1 MTSTTA
7 RTRYS
12 GYRSFDYL
20 RPGEDFRQYEL
31 VPQSNRVGEY
41 VVDLDEDGRARL
53 DRILAEEHVISLHDH
68 VTVYPTRPSEILE
81 YCRDG
86 RIEVG
91 YEGLSRS
98 GLTAVFD
105 NLNGPT
111 GCVTSAHGWKWSDTV
126 YDLGLR
132 LADLAQQ
139 DFVVLATS
147 VEDIVAARRDGRVAM
162 VLGLES
168 ATPIENELDRLDI
181 LHGFGVR
188 QMGLV
193 YSDANGLGG
202 GLKERRDGGL
212 TRFGRAAVTRMNR
225 LGMLIDV
232 SHAGDRTSLEAI
244 EVSETPVVATH
255 TGARGVWA
263 SERMKPDVV
272 LRAIAESG
280 GVIGIEAAPHSTV
293 SPAHQPQRIESVID
307 HFEYCA
313 ELVGID
319 HVTFGPD
326 TIYADHSAFHHA
338 MPMVF
343 RNAQPAGVPADDPI
357 SRTGV
362 TNPVPT
368 PVPHVEGVEDPT
380 EAMRNLLAML
390 VARGWSD
397 EEIVKVAG
405 GNTLRVLRRVWPR

>member
-1 MTSTTA
+1 MTQPAT
-7 RTRYS
+7 TRYR

-20 RPGEDFRQYEL
+20 RPGEDFRRYDL
-31 VPQSNRVGEY
+31 VPQRNRVGEY
-41 VVDLDEDGRARL
+41 VVELDDAGRARF
-53 DRILAEEHVISLHDH
+53 DRLLAEHPVISLHDH
-68 VTVYPTRPSEILE
+68 VTVYPSRPSEIAA

-86 RIEVG
+86 RVEVG

-126 YDLGLR
+126 HEIGLR
-132 LADLAQQ
+132 LADLAKQ
-139 DFVVLATS
+139 DFVVLATT
-147 VEDIVAARRDGRVAM
+147 VEDILAAQRDGRVAM

-168 ATPIENELDRLDI
+168 ATMIENELDRLDM
-181 LHGFGVR
+181 LYGFGIR

-202 GLKERRDGGL
+202 GLKEHRDGGL
-212 TRFGRAAVTRMNR
+212 TRFGRSAVRRMNQ

-232 SHAGDRTSLEAI
+232 SHAGDRTSLQAC

-255 TGARGVWA
+255 AGARGVWG

-272 LRAIAESG
+272 LRAIADSG
-280 GVIGIEAAPHSTV
+280 GVIGIEAAPRSTV
-293 SPAHQPQRIESVID
+293 SPQHPKQRIESVLD
-307 HFEYCA
+307 HFEYCVD
-313 ELVGID
+313 LLGID

-326 TIYADHSAFHHA
+326 TIYADHSAFHEA

-343 RNAQPAGVPADDPI
+343 RNADPAGPPADDAI

-362 TNPVPT
+362 TNPVPD
-368 PVPHVEGVEDPT
+368 PVSHVEGVEDPT
-380 EAMRNLLAML
+380 EAMRNLLASL
-390 VARGWSD
+390 VARGYAD
-397 EEIVKVAG
+397 EDLQKVAG
-405 GNTLRVLRRVWPR
+405 GNTLRVLRQVWPR